1 MAETGPRRVLV
12 TGLPATGKSTVCRLV
27 AEGLARS
34 TVIDADIVRESIVG
48 GFVQPN
54 LSWTDDFVQQIRLQ
68 REIVNAWAQR
78 MIAAGYDVV
87 IDDAPIPPPPGFQR
101 DYAEVLA
108 DPRSVPIYLTASE
121 EARRARLLNRS
132 GRFDDELLELIG
144 EMTEGTE
151 RLLEEG
157 AWSDMDLIDT
167 TDRSPEEVAALIL
180 ERL

>member
-1 MAETGPRRVLV
+1 MEVGPRRVLV

-27 AEGLARS
+27 AEGLRRS

-54 LSWTDDFVQQIRLQ
+54 LAFTDDFVEQIALQ

-101 DYAEVLA
+101 DYAEVFA
-108 DPRSVPIYLTASE
+108 DPTSVLIYLVASE
-121 EARRARLLNRS
+121 EARRARLLGRN
-132 GRFDDELLELIG
+132 GRFDDELIELIG
-144 EMTEGTE
+144 EMSEGTE
-151 RLLEEG
+151 QLLEAG
-157 AWSDMDLIDT
+157 AWSDMRIIDT
-167 TDRSPEEVAALIL
+167 TDLSPGGVATLIL
-180 ERL
+180 ERC